1 MFKKL
6 TIYQNTT
13 MNLSVFLICIFTS
26 FGTLIEPEHASP
38 TVPVNYLEAAV
49 GMVSDIKN
57 KSDVNSYIKTFEV
70 ANEDVL
76 AAQLGTDAQKIAF
89 WVNIYNAYIQVILS
103 KNPEKYND
111 RSSFFKEK
119 QINIAGNMVSF
130 ADIEHGVIRG
140 SQHEYFLG
148 YLKRPFASSFEK
160 KFRVSQKDYR
170 IHFALNCGAKSCPP
184 VAIYDWTRLS
194 DQLEQSTADYLKKFT
209 SYSADEKTAYVTSLF
224 SWFRGDFGGID
235 GIKDILLKF
244 KLIPDKRT
252 RVKTSTYDWT
262 LDLGNF
268 VDL

>member
-1 MFKKL
+1 
-6 TIYQNTT
+6 
-13 MNLSVFLICIFTS
+13 MNLSIILFWIFTY
-26 FGTLIEPEHASP
+26 FGTPIEPKVVSS
-38 TVPVNYLEAAV
+38 VPVDYLEAAE
-49 GMVSDIKN
+49 GMVAEIKN
-57 KSDVNSYIKTFEV
+57 KSDVSSYIKTLEI

-111 RSSFFKEK
+111 RGTFFKKK
-119 QINIAGNMVSF
+119 QINIAGNILSF

-148 YLKRPFASSFEK
+148 YLKKPFASNFEK
-160 KFRVSQKDYR
+160 KFRVSQRDYR

-184 VAIYDWTRLS
+184 LAIYDWTRLS
-194 DQLEQSTADYLKKFT
+194 DQLEKSTENYLKKFT
-209 SYSADEKTAYVTSLF
+209 AYNDDEKTAYVTSLF

-235 GIKDILLKF
+235 GIKEILLKF
-244 KLIPDKRT
+244 KLIPNKST

-268 VDL
+268 VEL